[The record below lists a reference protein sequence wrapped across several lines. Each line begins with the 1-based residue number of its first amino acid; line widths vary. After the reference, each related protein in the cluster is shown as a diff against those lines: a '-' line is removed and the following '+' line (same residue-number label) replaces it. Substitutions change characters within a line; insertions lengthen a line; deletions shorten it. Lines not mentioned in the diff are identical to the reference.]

1 MRRVARSLARSSVAF
16 PRVSRSTRARGRA
29 RAGACG
35 KSSRAPAPWL
45 LVGEPDGGRLGL
57 VVDRIHHAV
66 LAIRAEIPLAVLR
79 DTIAQF
85 PTCSESYVIAL
96 RTLPGKASGAL

>member
-1 MRRVARSLARSSVAF
+1 MPARHARNRHARRRASDAAHRGATVARERAARTVE
-16 PRVSRSTRARGRA
+16 PPLLG
-29 RAGACG
+29 
-35 KSSRAPAPWL
+35 L